1 MLSLSEAMR
10 RGYAMAEKYAKAAF
24 KAGHEEAAAKARER
38 TQLLKKKLQE
48 RQALKKEVNKL
59 VIAGKLQIGLP
70 T

>member
-1 MLSLSEAMR
+1 MLSRPGDIIL
-10 RGYAMAEKYAKAAF
+10 AF
-24 KAGHEEAAAKARER
+24 KAGREEAAAKARER
-38 TQLLKKKLQE
+38 TQFLKKKLQE